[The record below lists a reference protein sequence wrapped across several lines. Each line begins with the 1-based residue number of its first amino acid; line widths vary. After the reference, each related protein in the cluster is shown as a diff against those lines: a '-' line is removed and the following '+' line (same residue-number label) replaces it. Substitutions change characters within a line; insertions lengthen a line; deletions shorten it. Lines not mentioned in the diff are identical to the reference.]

1 MIEAH
6 KRSSHMEHRKEG
18 RYIKSVV
25 YGGLDGIITT
35 FAIVA
40 GVTGASLTSGIILI
54 LGFANLLADGLSMAV
69 GDYLSSKSE
78 QDYLRSESK
87 KEEKE
92 LEKHRDEEKNEMSVL
107 YQEKGLSADDAI
119 KVVNILSK
127 YQRPWV
133 DAKLG
138 EEIGLYPSKRSPIRN
153 GVATFLSFV
162 FFGFIP
168 LIAYLLI
175 KNGVDSNAFLVASIL
190 TAGTL
195 FFLGAMK
202 HKVTGKN
209 WIKAGSEMLLVGG
222 IAAIVAYFIGFL
234 LSGLVYL

>member
-1 MIEAH
+1 MKDSSKRISGVTGMIDAH
-6 KRSSHMEHRKEG
+6 KRSSHVKHRKEG
-18 RYIKSVV
+18 KYIKSVV

-40 GVTGASLTSGIILI
+40 GVTGASLTS
-54 LGFANLLADGLSMAV
+54 
-69 GDYLSSKSE
+69 E
-78 QDYLRSESK
+78 K
-87 KEEKE
+87 KE
-92 LEKHRDEEKNEMSVL
+92 MSIL
-107 YQEKGLSADDAI
+107 YQQKGLNVTDATKI
-119 KVVNILSK
+119 VDILSK

-138 EEIGLYPSKRSPIRN
+138 EEIGLYPSKRSPFHS
-153 GVATFLSFV
+153 GVITFLSFV

-168 LIAYLLI
+168 LIAYLII
-175 KNGVDSNAFLVASIL
+175 KNDLGSKAFLVASIL

-222 IAAIVAYFIGFL
+222 IAAIVAYLIGYM